1 MLSGN
6 QCNRDMTTTLLI
18 FLTLFWYGSA
28 LLLASEF
35 GEMDMGPSFALVLV
49 ALVPVLNTAL
59 WVILRSKRTK
69 KEGKKF
75 ITFSWIGSFSE
86 IFKRIRTYYE

>member
-1 MLSGN
+1 ME
-6 QCNRDMTTTLLI
+6 TTLLI

-35 GEMDMGPSFALVLV
+35 GEMDMDPSFALGLV
-49 ALVPVLNTAL
+49 ALVPILNTAL
-59 WVILRSKRTK
+59 WAILRSKRTK

-86 IFKRIRTYYE
+86 LFKRIRTYYE